1 MKWKSTKRALY
12 TKPRGTNH
20 DLVTRLAIG
29 SSCIMDMTTT
39 LTRINTSLFENL
51 FEGFSF
57 YFSFSKLIYK
67 IHKNKTVNM
76 HALYLFFKGRP
87 FPSDADTC
95 PKIFRILRISELSP
109 EIVVPGYLPGHSAR
123 PKQKWRSMK
132 LFGGVL
138 LLVNMEF
145 C

>member
-1 MKWKSTKRALY
+1 M
-12 TKPRGTNH
+12 N
-20 DLVTRLAIG
+20 
-29 SSCIMDMTTT
+29 MTTT
-39 LTRINTSLFENL
+39 LTRINTSLFENP
-51 FEGFSF
+51 FEGFYF

-67 IHKNKTVNM
+67 THKNKTINI

-87 FPSDADTC
+87 FPSDADTF
-95 PKIFRILRISELSP
+95 PKMFRILRTSELYP
-109 EIVVPGYLPGHSAR
+109 KIVVPGYPGR

-138 LLVNMEF
+138 LLVNMGF